1 MSAPVDPGMLSST
14 TGPVMDSE
22 PVTNVEIEDP
32 LNWPASRRW
41 IVTAVLSASGF
52 NRIIVSTIMAPALP
66 SIQSE
71 LNLTSVGVTTALGAF
86 ILATAFSPLLAG
98 PLSEI
103 YGRSIILHITNIW
116 FLIFNIACGF
126 VHTGSGLIL
135 CRLFAG
141 FGAGAIYSLGSGVMG
156 DIWPPER
163 RGRTLAIYMLIPLLG
178 AAVGPIVGGFVEE
191 TTTWRWI
198 FWSTS
203 IAQAITVVICL
214 IWFKE
219 THLPTI
225 RRRRENKV
233 EGHSFRSRFPSIP
246 RHVFIRS
253 IRLPLQ
259 QLLTYRSV
267 QFQAALACLGYG
279 ITYLVLSTYSSLFT
293 GNYNESISISGLHYI
308 SPALGEIL
316 GSQLGGRLMELFARK
331 AKKSTRADKF
341 EPEFH
346 LPVILPGTILA
357 TCGFLLYG
365 WAAESKIHWAVVDL
379 GAMILSMGLQATGQ
393 GLTAY
398 NMDTYPDSRASTT
411 AAVQVFRSLGA
422 FALPLAGP
430 RMYAVLGYGWANTLL
445 GLIYMGG
452 HLAAAVYLWKRG
464 ASLRGAVRSQVVPM
478 QVMH

>member
-1 MSAPVDPGMLSST
+1 
-14 TGPVMDSE
+14 MDSE
-22 PVTNVEIEDP
+22 PVTNAETEDP

-126 VHTGSGLIL
+126 VHTGSGLIV

-191 TTTWRWI
+191 N
-198 FWSTS
+198 TS

-279 ITYLVLSTYSSLFT
+279 ITYLVLS
-293 GNYNESISISGLHYI
+293 
-308 SPALGEIL
+308 
-316 GSQLGGRLMELFARK
+316 
-331 AKKSTRADKF
+331 ST
-341 EPEFH
+341 
-346 LPVILPGTILA
+346 
-357 TCGFLLYG
+357 LY
-365 WAAESKIHWAVVDL
+365 WK
-379 GAMILSMGLQATGQ
+379 LQRI
-393 GLTAY
+393 
-398 NMDTYPDSRASTT
+398 N
-411 AAVQVFRSLGA
+411 
-422 FALPLAGP
+422 
-430 RMYAVLGYGWANTLL
+430 
-445 GLIYMGG
+445 
-452 HLAAAVYLWKRG
+452 
-464 ASLRGAVRSQVVPM
+464 
-478 QVMH
+478 